1 MAKWVEICKSLLYLQ
16 KNIYKLIPNY
26 NPERLNE
33 T

>member
-1 MAKWVEICKSLLYLQ
+1 MGRNMQKVYYICK

-33 T
+33 S